1 MINNILLILIFLVFL
16 FLGLPVGFAIIL
28 STLSGLIIQQEP
40 LALIS
45 QRFFTAIDS
54 FSLMAI
60 PLFMFAGSIMSKG
73 TITKRLI
80 DFALVIFYKSRGA
93 LAKVVTVTGIVMGGI
108 SGSGVA
114 DTAALGSILF
124 PEMKDRNYD
133 QGFSAAVIASSGS
146 IGLIIPPSIALI
158 VYGVSTQ
165 TSIGDLFMGGL
176 IPGVL
181 IGLCFLLYCHFVAT
195 KNNYPKENNISKE
208 EKIKK
213 FKDSIFA
220 LFMPVIIIVGI
231 RGGIFTPTE
240 GGAIVSMYALI
251 ISIFV
256 YKDIKLKD
264 LKSICLD
271 AALSTAAITLI
282 ICATSALTWFLASNE
297 IPQRV
302 SMYIISL
309 TDNKLALILLMSFLL
324 LIVGMFIGSS
334 PAIMMLSPIL
344 YPIASS
350 IGINPVQFGVFM
362 VILLTVGLLTP
373 PVGTAL
379 YVVSNISKIS
389 IEKISKSLMPFW
401 FIMISVAIFVA
412 LFPILTLS

>member
-220 LFMPVIIIVGI
+220 LFMPIIIIVGI

-240 GGAIVSMYALI
+240 GGAIVSVYALI

-309 TDNKLALILLMSFLL
+309 TDNKLALILLMSILL
-324 LIVGMFIGSS
+324 LIVGMFIDSS

-350 IGINPVQFGVFM
+350 IGINPVQFVFM

-401 FIMISVAIFVA
+401 FIMIAVAIFVA

>member
-1 MINNILLILIFLVFL
+1 MINNILLILIFLLFL

-181 IGLCFLLYCHFVAT
+181 IGLCFLLYCHFIAT

-220 LFMPVIIIVGI
+220 LFMPIIIIVGI

-324 LIVGMFIGSS
+324 LIVGMFIDSS

-401 FIMISVAIFVA
+401 FIMIAIAIFVA

>member
-114 DTAALGSILF
+114 DTAALGLILF

-176 IPGVL
+176 VPGII

-256 YKDIKLKD
+256 YKDIKFKD

-324 LIVGMFIGSS
+324 LIVGMFIDSS

>member
-176 IPGVL
+176 VPGII

-220 LFMPVIIIVGI
+220 LFMPIIIIVGI

-302 SMYIISL
+302 SMFIISL

-324 LIVGMFIGSS
+324 LIVGMFIDSS